1 MAEETK
7 PNLIETVK
15 QWPKSR
21 QISLVV
27 VTVLC
32 LAFFSVLVMQ
42 ARHVDYQLLFGNLPA
57 GDASAVITRLKE
69 QKIAYRLENGG
80 TAIYIPANK
89 VYEIR
94 LELAG
99 AGLPQGAGVGFEI
112 FDKQSFGMTDF
123 AQKINYQRA
132 LQGELARTIA
142 SLDPVEG
149 ARVHLALAAK
159 RLFREQQEKTTA
171 SVIVKLVPGRKL
183 NDGQIQ
189 GIVNLVSGSVEGL
202 QAGQVSVIDANGR
215 VLSKSPQTDMDSPLS
230 PGLQQYQQR
239 LEKRLEN
246 RAQSLL
252 DRALGVGNSLVQ
264 ITASLDFSQR
274 EHLEEAYDPNGSA
287 VRSEQ
292 ATTEKSGNSTSGG
305 VPGVQSN
312 LNESSGTAGFN
323 SSNRSEETTNYEV
336 SKTVSKIVESVG
348 SIKTLSVAVLVA
360 DRQLPATGE
369 ATERTY
375 EPRSAEELTSI
386 EQMVRSALGI
396 SNERGDQI
404 VVISRPFE
412 NDFYDSTAPEVT
424 SGADIYSYL
433 PMVKYGLLTVAALL
447 LYLLLVRP
455 LVKTLKG
462 EGKMVE
468 HYKTVEQLESELSG
482 KPLQLEGPNAEA
494 VKLRE
499 QVMNSENLSAQI
511 IKTWLKE
518 S

>member
-7 PNLIETVK
+7 PNLIDTIK
-15 QWPKSR
+15 QWPRSR
-21 QISLVV
+21 QISLGA
-27 VTVLC
+27 VTLLC
-32 LAFFSVLVMQ
+32 LVFFSVLVMQ

-57 GDASAVITRLKE
+57 GDASAVITRLKD
-69 QKIAYRLENGG
+69 QKIPYRLENGG

-132 LQGELARTIA
+132 LQGELSRTIS
-142 SLDPVEG
+142 SLAPVEG
-149 ARVHLALAAK
+149 ARVHLALAEK

-215 VLSKSPQTDMDSPLS
+215 VLSKSPQTEMDSPLA
-230 PGLQQYQQR
+230 PGLQQYQQN

-292 ATTEKSGNSTSGG
+292 ATTEKSDNSTNGG

-312 LNESSGTAGFN
+312 LNESSGTTGFN

-348 SIKTLSVAVLVA
+348 NIKTLSVAVLVA
-360 DRQLPATGE
+360 DRQLPATEGNE
-369 ATERTY
+369 ATY
-375 EPRSAEELTSI
+375 EPRSADELSSI
-386 EQMVRSALGI
+386 EQMVRSALGL
-396 SNERGDQI
+396 SKDRGDQI

-412 NDFYDSTAPEVT
+412 NDFYGSMAPET
-424 SGADIYSYL
+424 TPGADIYSYV
-433 PMVKYGLLTVAALL
+433 PMIKYGLLTVAALL
-447 LYLLLVRP
+447 LYFLLVRP
-455 LVKTLKG
+455 LIKTLKG
-462 EGKMVE
+462 EEKMVE

-494 VKLRE
+494 RKLRE
-499 QVMNSENLSAQI
+499 DVMNSGDVPAQI

-518 S
+518 G

>member
-7 PNLIETVK
+7 TNLIETIK
-15 QWPKSR
+15 QWPTSR
-21 QISLVV
+21 QISLGVV
-27 VTVLC
+27 AALC
-32 LAFFSVLVMQ
+32 LVFFSVLVMQ

-57 GDASAVITRLKE
+57 GDASAVLTRLKE

-94 LELAG
+94 LEMAG

-132 LQGELARTIA
+132 LQGELARTIS
-142 SLDPVEG
+142 SLDPVES

-202 QAGQVSVIDANGR
+202 QAGQVAVIDANGR
-215 VLSKSPQTDMDSPLS
+215 VLSKSPQTEMDSPLS
-230 PGLQQYQQR
+230 PGLQQYQQS

-287 VRSEQ
+287 IRSEQ
-292 ATTEKSGNSTSGG
+292 ATTEKSGNSISGG

-312 LNESSGTAGFN
+312 LNESSGTKGFN
-323 SSNRSEETTNYEV
+323 SSNRNEETTNYEV
-336 SKTVSKIVESVG
+336 SKTVSKVVESVG

-360 DRQLPATGE
+360 DRELPAGE
-369 ATERTY
+369 ANEATY
-375 EPRSAEELTSI
+375 EPRPTEELTSI
-386 EQMVRSALGI
+386 EQMVRSALGL
-396 SNERGDQI
+396 SDERGDQI

-412 NDFYDSTAPEVT
+412 NDFYDATAPEAT
-424 SGADIYSYL
+424 PGADIYSYL
-433 PMVKYGLLTVAALL
+433 PMIKYGLLTVAALL
-447 LYLLLVRP
+447 LYFLLVRP
-455 LVKTLKG
+455 LIKTLKG

-468 HYKTVEQLESELSG
+468 HYKTVEQLESELLG
-482 KPLQLEGPNAEA
+482 RPLQLEGPNAEA

-499 QVMNSENLSAQI
+499 EVMNSENISAQV

-518 S
+518 G